1 MPKAPLKKK
10 PPKKHGPASK
20 KRGAQKA
27 PPKKSAPRKRARM
40 SGGELTRTE
49 MLLMER
55 MDQLDEADPRYKVLE
70 AALAFKAS
78 WVLLAEHL
86 TDVYSAKQYLLW
98 GYPTFATYCTE
109 EVRVT
114 SVTAKKLVRSYQWL
128 DEEAPELM
136 PRDGEGRFAPQREVP
151 DYATVSVLADARR
164 ELQKERVPKDAYL
177 ALKQA
182 ALDGDRTASE
192 LRKDLKEAIPEDLRR
207 KPELEKAKNLRKA
220 LTAAVKLID
229 SLREWG
235 DDDELVVQAEDL
247 RDAILARVPREEEP
261 AQAA

>member
-1 MPKAPLKKK
+1 
-10 PPKKHGPASK
+10 
-20 KRGAQKA
+20 
-27 PPKKSAPRKRARM
+27 M
-40 SGGELTRTE
+40 SGAELTRTE

-55 MDQLDEADPRYKVLE
+55 MDQLDPKDPRYRVLE
-70 AALAFKAS
+70 SALAFKAS

-86 TDVYSAKQYLLW
+86 TDIYSGKQYLLW

-114 SVTAKKLVRSYQWL
+114 SVTAKKLVKSYQWL

-136 PRDGEGRFAPQREVP
+136 PKDAKGHFAPQRDVP

-164 ELQKERVPKDAYL
+164 EMQRERVPRDAYL

-182 ALDGDRTASE
+182 ALDGDRTAGE
-192 LRKDLKEAIPEDLRR
+192 LKKDLKAAIPEDLRN
-207 KPELEKAKNLRKA
+207 KPALEKARNLRKA
-220 LTAAVKLID
+220 LTASVKLID

-235 DDDELVVQAEDL
+235 EDDALVVAAEDL
-247 RDAILARVPREEEP
+247 RDAILERVPREDEEQS
-261 AQAA
+261 QAA